1 MLSKRT
7 CLVPGWSISSV
18 VLLLVFVSL
27 VFVLSAS
34 AQSGIAGSKTG
45 NGAPIQHIEALGN
58 GTVALDGKWQF
69 HLGDDMA
76 WVRPEFDDSGW
87 EQITA
92 DKPWGA
98 QGHPGYTGFAWYR
111 LHISVEPVKGAPPD
125 LAMFIPT
132 VDDVWELYW
141 NGQLVGHFGK
151 LPPHPDWVARNDYD
165 PFAPQT
171 LGLGAAHR
179 GVLAMRVWKAPLSFT
194 ESDQAG
200 GFESIPVLGT
210 PEGIKDRK
218 ASEDYSWLRG
228 NQLYFGE
235 VFFYLLVG
243 LLCLGAWLRDRR
255 QMLLFWMAG
264 HALAELMWAVSIEL
278 RIPWP
283 PLVMMIVDI
292 IGTAL
297 FDISLWFLLV
307 LLLGLDGNHRLVRAV
322 KLCAWVNTV
331 ANGLG
336 IVTSLLW
343 VSPVPFRMVK
353 IADGILVLITF
364 LLKVLPLLLVLFAI
378 SRRQRLG
385 AARWLVAIFA
395 FAHGTL
401 IWATYI
407 SIYLLPFT
415 HWTLLSRIA
424 GELFNLNGSSVG
436 SILLLAALLQMAI
449 VYAVAC
455 YTLDY
460 HRQQTA
466 IAQEMEQARQVQQV
480 LIPEAQPRI
489 PGFEIHSEYR
499 PAQQVGGDFFQILP
513 SADGGV
519 LAVIG
524 DVSGKG
530 MPAAMMVSLLV
541 GAFRTEAQHTESP
554 AQLLAMLNTRTLG
567 RSQGGF
573 TTCLIVRVDVAGR
586 GTAAN
591 AGHLPPYLNGR
602 EIPVV
607 NDLPLGLNAASAY
620 TETEFRLEAGNQL
633 TLLTDGIAEARS
645 KSGELFGF
653 ERTASVSV
661 LSASDAASRA
671 QQFGQQDDITVVTLM
686 RKAAQ
691 EAFAVH
697 AGRAEPLTSTA

>member
-1 MLSKRT
+1 MRSKRT
-7 CLVPGWSISSV
+7 CLVSGQLISSV
-18 VLLLVFVSL
+18 ALLHVVVSL
-27 VFVLSAS
+27 VFVLSAP
-34 AQSGIAGSKTG
+34 AQSAIAESKA
-45 NGAPIQHIEALGN
+45 APIHRIEALGN
-58 GTVALDGKWQF
+58 GTVPLDGKWQF

-76 WVRPEFDDSGW
+76 WTRPEFDDSGW
-87 EQITA
+87 EQLTA
-92 DKPWGA
+92 DRPWGT
-98 QGHPGYTGFAWYR
+98 QCHPGYTGFAWYR
-111 LHISVEPVKGAPPD
+111 LHIAVDPVPGAPPD
-125 LAMFIPT
+125 LALLMPT
-132 VDDVWELYW
+132 VDDAWELYW
-141 NGQLVGHFGK
+141 NGQLVGHSGK
-151 LPPHPDWVARNDYD
+151 LPPHPVWVSHSDFD

-194 ESDQAG
+194 EGDQAG
-200 GFESIPVLGT
+200 GFESFPVLGT
-210 PEGIKDRK
+210 SEGIKDRK

-243 LLCLGAWLRDRR
+243 LLGLGAWLRDRR

-264 HALAELMWAVSIEL
+264 HALAELMWAISVEL

-283 PLVMMIVDI
+283 PLVLMIVDI

-297 FDISLWFLLV
+297 FDISLWFVLV

-322 KLCAWVNTV
+322 KLCAWVNAV

-336 IVTSLLW
+336 IVTYMVW
-343 VSPVPFRMVK
+343 VSLVPFRVVQ

-378 SRRQRLG
+378 SHRQRLG
-385 AARWLVAIFA
+385 AARWLVAILA
-395 FAHGTL
+395 FAHGSL
-401 IWATYI
+401 IWATYL
-407 SIYLLPFT
+407 SIYLLPLT
-415 HWTLLSRIA
+415 HWTLLLRLW
-424 GELFNLNGSSVG
+424 GELFTLNGSSVG
-436 SILLLAALLQMAI
+436 SIVLLAALLQIAM

-466 IAQEMEQARQVQQV
+466 MAQEMEQARQVQQV
-480 LIPEAQPRI
+480 LIPEAQPCI

-513 SADGGV
+513 CADGGV

-530 MPAAMMVSLLV
+530 IPAAMMVSLLV
-541 GAFRTEAQHTESP
+541 GAVRTEAQHTESP
-554 AQLLAMLNTRTLG
+554 AKLLAMLNTRTVG

-573 TTCLIVRVDVAGR
+573 TTCLIVRVDAAGR
-586 GTAAN
+586 GTAAS

-607 NDLPLGLNAASAY
+607 NDLPLGLNAISTY
-620 TETEFRLEAGNQL
+620 TETAFRLEAGDQL

-645 KSGELFGF
+645 KTGELFGF
-653 ERTASVSV
+653 ERTASVAV
-661 LSASDAASRA
+661 LSASDAVSQAR
-671 QQFGQQDDITVVTLM
+671 QFGQQDDITVVTVARM
-686 RKAAQ
+686 AVQ
-691 EAFAVH
+691 EDFAVPTG
-697 AGRAEPLTSTA
+697 AMTPLTSTA

>member
-1 MLSKRT
+1 MDLISFWSAEILLKPRSKA
-7 CLVPGWSISSV
+7 VPIHHV
-18 VLLLVFVSL
+18 
-27 VFVLSAS
+27 
-34 AQSGIAGSKTG
+34 
-45 NGAPIQHIEALGN
+45 EALGN
-58 GTVALDGKWQF
+58 GAVPLDGKWQF

-87 EQITA
+87 EQLTA

-111 LHISVEPVKGAPPD
+111 LHIAVEPVKGAPPD

-141 NGQLVGHFGK
+141 NGQLVGHSGK
-151 LPPHPDWVARNDYD
+151 LPPHPVWVSHEDID

-179 GVLAMRVWKAPLSFT
+179 GVLAMRVWKAPLSLT
-194 ESDQAG
+194 ASDQAG

-228 NQLYFGE
+228 DQLYFGE

-283 PLVMMIVDI
+283 PLVLMIVNI
-292 IGTAL
+292 FGTAL
-297 FDISLWFLLV
+297 FDISLWFVLV
-307 LLLGLDGNHRLVRAV
+307 LILGLDGNHRLVRAV
-322 KLCAWVNTV
+322 KLCAWVNAV

-336 IVTSLLW
+336 IVTYLAW
-343 VSPVPFRMVK
+343 VSPVPFRVVQ
-353 IADGILVLITF
+353 IADGILDLIAF
-364 LLKVLPLLLVLFAI
+364 LLKVLPLLLILFAI
-378 SRRQRLG
+378 FRRQRLG
-385 AARWLVAIFA
+385 AARWLVATLA

-401 IWATYI
+401 IWVTYI
-407 SIYLLPFT
+407 SIYLFPIT
-415 HWTLLSRIA
+415 HWSFLLRIWQ
-424 GELFNLNGSSVG
+424 ELFTLNGISVG
-436 SILLLAALLQMAI
+436 SIPLLAALLQMAM
-449 VYAVAC
+449 VYAAAR
-455 YTLDY
+455 YTIDY
-460 HRQQTA
+460 HRRQTA
-466 IAQEMEQARQVQQV
+466 VTQEMEQARQVQQV
-480 LIPEAQPRI
+480 LIPEEQSRI

-499 PAQQVGGDFFQILP
+499 PAQQVGGDFFQVLP
-513 SADGGV
+513 CAEGGV

-554 AQLLAMLNTRTLG
+554 AKLLAMLNTRALG

-573 TTCLIVRVDVAGR
+573 TTCLIVRVDAAGR
-586 GTAAN
+586 GTAAS

-602 EIPVV
+602 ETPVA
-607 NDLPLGLNAASAY
+607 NDLPLGLNATSTY
-620 TETEFRLEAGNQL
+620 TETEFRLEAGEQL

-645 KSGELFGF
+645 KAGELFGF
-653 ERTASVSV
+653 ERTAAVSV
-661 LSASDAASRA
+661 LSASDAVNQAR
-671 QQFGQQDDITVVTLM
+671 QFGQQDDITVVTLA

-691 EAFAVH
+691 KDFAVH
-697 AGRAEPLTSTA
+697 TGAIAPLTSTA